1 MKDFIIIVVAV
12 IFCVSCKPVQHS
24 YSEKRQK
31 KEAYVYSFKMTY
43 FKKMLLAGF
52 GNSYEI
58 KSIVNADRSG
68 YSEIILS
75 LQDFQFIDSIVAIDK
90 AKIFADS
97 AASIGRV
104 AEGSDGKRVFDHALA
119 RYQSK
124 WLNDVAIERYR
135 SSVDVNIAR
144 KRD

>member
-1 MKDFIIIVVAV
+1 MKDLTAIAVAV
-12 IFCVSCKPVQHS
+12 MFYASCMPAQ
-24 YSEKRQK
+24 YSRSERSQK

-58 KSIVNADRSG
+58 KSIVNEDHGG
-68 YSEIILS
+68 YGEMILS
-75 LQDFQFIDSIVAIDK
+75 MPDLRFIDSIVAADK
-90 AKIFADS
+90 AKILADS

-104 AEGSDGKRVFDHALA
+104 AEGADGKRVFDRALI

-124 WLNDVAIERYR
+124 WLNGVAKKR
-135 SSVDVNIAR
+135 SRAYIGINPVGKWN
-144 KRD
+144 